1 MIWIIIITTLMVT
14 KIERDRERLK
24 IANAPVGV
32 EASSLNLWAVSMQ
45 QNGENLIGLRFLHPE
60 VLKTKLRIEVR
71 FAYS

>member
-1 MIWIIIITTLMVT
+1 MIWIIIITTLIFT
-14 KIERDRERLK
+14 KIERERLK

-45 QNGENLIGLRFLHPE
+45 QNGENLIDLRFLHPE

-71 FAYS
+71 FACS